1 MKKSLFE
8 QTISDLEKYTKLIK
22 ESYVFD
28 DETSSYN
35 DEDMMDEYPEEETE
49 ENMGNMQSDDKINQ
63 IRMLALDGIQDY
75 ADDVDSEEYDF
86 FKKIWLMCD
95 KVCSSKES
103 AKDME

>member
-1 MKKSLFE
+1 MFKKEILE
-8 QTISDLEKYTKLIK
+8 EISKFAKLLN

-35 DEDMMDEYPEEETE
+35 EADMEEDMPSDEIEHG
-49 ENMGNMQSDDKINQ
+49 MMSDDKINQ
-63 IRMLALDGIQDY
+63 IRTLALDGIQDY

-95 KVCSSKES
+95 KVCSSKENS
-103 AKDME
+103 KSDGE